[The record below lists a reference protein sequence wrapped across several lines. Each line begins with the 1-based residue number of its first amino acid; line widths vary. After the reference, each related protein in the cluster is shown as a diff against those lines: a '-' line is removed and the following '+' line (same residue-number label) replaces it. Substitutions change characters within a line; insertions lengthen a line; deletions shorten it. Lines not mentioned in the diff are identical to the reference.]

1 MVEAPLEIKLRS
13 KSKLLSIT
21 YSDNTVVDF
30 SFEFLRV
37 HSPSAEVQGH
47 NPDQAKLQINK
58 EKVIIKTIEPVGHYA
73 LRLIFD
79 DGHNSGLYTWKYLRK
94 LGCDRDEL
102 WQGYL
107 DQLKAS
113 GYTRSL
119 TKN

>member
-13 KSKLLSIT
+13 KSKIPSIT
-21 YSDNTVVDF
+21 FSDHKVVDF
-30 SFEFLRV
+30 SFEFLRM

-47 NPDQAKLQINK
+47 NPDQAKLQLNK
-58 EKVIIKTIEPVGHYA
+58 ENVIIKTLEPVGHYA

-79 DGHNSGLYTWKYLRK
+79 DGHDSGLYTWKYLQK
-94 LGCDRDEL
+94 LGRDRDEL

-107 DQLKAS
+107 DQLRAS

-119 TKN
+119 TKI